1 MKKFLSVCSLV
12 SILLLSACASQPA
25 DEGTS
30 VDSTMPAIDSDVDEM
45 MVEDDEE
52 EAMMNS
58 DDAMMP
64 SSSAMM
70 KKEDGAMMRSETK
83 VVTVTATNFAFT
95 PNMIRVK
102 KGEKVQLNFA
112 SAEGSHG
119 VAIKDLGINVSF
131 AAGQTKSIDLP
142 TDQTG
147 TFAFKCS
154 VPCGSGHKDMIGT
167 IVVE

>member
-12 SILLLSACASQPA
+12 SVLLLSACASQPS
-25 DEGTS
+25 DES
-30 VDSTMPAIDSDVDEM
+30 VPLDSAMPAIDSDVDEM

-52 EAMMNS
+52 GMMDS
-58 DDAMMP
+58 SDAMMP
-64 SSSAMM
+64 SSPAMMQNDDAAMM
-70 KKEDGAMMRSETK
+70 KSDTK
-83 VVTVTATNFAFT
+83 VVNVTATNFAFT

-142 TDQTG
+142 TDQAG

>member
-1 MKKFLSVCSLV
+1 MKKSLSLLSLV
-12 SILLLSACASQPA
+12 LLLSACASQPS
-25 DEGTS
+25 DES
-30 VDSTMPAIDSDVDEM
+30 VPMDSAMPAIDSDVDEM
-45 MVEDDEE
+45 MVKDDEE
-52 EAMMNS
+52 ETMDS

-102 KGEKVQLNFA
+102 KGENVQLNFA
-112 SAEGSHG
+112 GAEGSHG
-119 VAIKDLGINVSF
+119 VVIKDLGINVSF
-131 AAGQTKSIDLP
+131 AAGQTKSIDFP
-142 TDQTG
+142 TDQAG